1 MVTKSTEAQKGGS
14 AYFGIGNDGFRKY
27 SVSFST
33 GLMDNGWAITFMA
46 VSYTHLDVYK
56 RQVHWRKP
64 FLRHPHPSDCYA

>member
-33 GLMDNGWAITFMA
+33 GDLYYSLI
-46 VSYTHLDVYK
+46 V
-56 RQVHWRKP
+56 
-64 FLRHPHPSDCYA
+64 